1 MALQFYFGSS
11 GAGKSRKLHE
21 DIIEASRLEPKRN
34 FLLIVPDQFTMQ
46 TQMDLVLEHPNRG
59 IMNIDVLSFG
69 RLTHR
74 ILEEVGYEDMPV
86 LDDTGKSLIL
96 RKIAETEQ
104 QKLSVIGKH
113 LHKIG
118 YIHEVKSAISEFMQY
133 GIGTKELSQL
143 AEYARKRGALYYKL
157 KDLQVLYE
165 SFLSYIQ
172 EKFITTEETL
182 DRLREALPKSEIIK
196 DCVIAFDGFTGF
208 TPIQYRV
215 IQELMRLTSKV
226 IVTITID
233 TAEDPYQMDGEQKL
247 FHLSK
252 KTVADLK
259 RLGEEAGIPMLPE
272 VICRSRSGHEAADG
286 GRQSADMPGE
296 GMPGHKGAERLPRFK
311 DNPELAHLEKYLFRY
326 PVIPYAEET
335 KRIRLMEASTPKEE
349 VRQTCIEI
357 YRLLGKEMEAAGQKS
372 GMADTGNDG
381 AGAET
386 ERSGGGLHYRDIA
399 VVTGSMETYGNDIEE
414 EFAKF
419 GIPVYMDQTRGI
431 LFNPFTE
438 YIRSALQIVLQD
450 FSKDAVFHY
459 LRTGLCGFERE
470 DIDRLENYIR
480 RFGIRGR
487 KRWESLFVYKE
498 EDGEEGVASL
508 ALYNEM
514 RQKLMEQLALLLQP
528 CQTAGE
534 LVRALYAFLV
544 QNELQQKLARYEAKF
559 KMEGELA
566 KAKEYGQI
574 YGLVID
580 LLDQI
585 EGLLSEERMTFQEFS
600 EILDSGLAEIT
611 VGTIPQNVDRIMIG
625 DIERTRLKQVKVLFF
640 LGINDGNIP
649 KGTGG
654 GGIISDIDR
663 EFLQESGWEL
673 APTPRQQMYIQ
684 RLYLYLNMTKPSERL
699 YLSYAK
705 VGSDGK
711 SRRPAYLIDT
721 MQKIFPALAI
731 TSPEFFPMEE
741 QLSNGADG
749 ILFFTDLLREY
760 AAGRLEAED
769 ERKLFTFFRSY
780 EKNPEWREQ
789 TAQLIDTAF
798 YYYRESPL
806 SRQVTT
812 ALYGTVL
819 QNSVSRLEKYAAC
832 AYAHFLQYGLSLR
845 ERGEYEFED
854 VDMGNVFHGVLAI
867 FADKLEEHHYTWF
880 DFPKEEG
887 EKMLDEAIEAY
898 AVNYGETILY
908 SSARNQYL
916 LKRIRRIL
924 GRTIRTLQIQLKKGS
939 FLPEHFEMSFSML
952 EDLDAVNIALT
963 GQEKMKLRGRIDR
976 IDTCE
981 EEDTVY
987 VKVIDYKS
995 GSRKFD
1001 LAALYYGLQLQLVV
1015 YMNAAVEL
1023 EQKKHPGK
1031 KIVPAAMLYYHI
1043 ADPMIEDGQGLT
1055 PEQLNQKLLQEL
1067 KTTGIVNSDDR
1078 AVRLLDGEFTGKS
1091 DILPIER
1098 KKDGSFSAY
1107 SSVINDEE
1115 MAVVSNYVNYKI
1127 RELGT
1132 GILQGNISVNPC
1144 EQNGNSSC
1152 TYCAYR
1158 SICGYDTEIAGYA
1171 MRQLEN
1177 LPPEEAVRRMKSD
1190 ARVDGE

>member
-1 MALQFYFGSS
+1 MALQFYFGGS

-21 DIIEASRLEPKRN
+21 DIIEASRRGPKRN

-196 DCVIAFDGFTGF
+196 GCVIAFDGFTGF

-215 IQELMRLTSKV
+215 IQELLRLTSKV
-226 IVTITID
+226 IVTVTID
-233 TAEDPYQMDGEQKL
+233 TAENPYQMDGEQKL

-272 VICRSRSGHEAADG
+272 ILCSGRSGHEMADG
-286 GRQSADMPGE
+286 ERQNAEMPCG
-296 GMPGHKGAERLPRFK
+296 GMPDRKGVERLPRFR
-311 DNPELAHLEKYLFRY
+311 DNPELAHLEQHLFRY
-326 PVIPYAEET
+326 PVVPYEEET
-335 KRIRLMEASTPKEE
+335 ERIHLMEASTPKEE

-357 YRLLGKEMEAAGQKS
+357 YRLLNGGK
-372 GMADTGNDG
+372 
-381 AGAET
+381 
-386 ERSGGGLHYRDIA
+386 GLHYRDIA

-419 GIPVYMDQTRGI
+419 GIPIYMDQTRGI

-450 FSKDAVFHY
+450 FSREAVFHY

-487 KRWESLFVYKE
+487 KRWSSLFVYKE
-498 EDGEEGVASL
+498 EDGEEGVAQL

-514 RQKLMEQLALLLQP
+514 REKLMEQLAMLLQP

-534 LVRALYAFLV
+534 LVRALYGFLV

-559 KMEGELA
+559 KREGELA

-585 EGLLSEERMTFQEFS
+585 EGLLKEEKMTFQEFA
-600 EILDSGLAEIT
+600 EILDSGFAEIT
-611 VGTIPQNVDRIMIG
+611 VGTIPQNVDRIVIG

-649 KGTGG
+649 KGSGG

-684 RLYLYLNMTKPSERL
+684 RLYLYLNMTKPSEQL

-721 MQKIFPALAI
+721 MLKLFPALAVK
-731 TSPEFFPMEE
+731 SPELLPMEE

-760 AAGRLEAED
+760 AAGRLEEED
-769 ERKLFTFFRSY
+769 ERKLFTFFQSY

-789 TAQLIDTAF
+789 IGELVDTAF

-806 SRQVTT
+806 SKQVTT

-832 AYAHFLQYGLSLR
+832 AYAHFLQYGLSLK

-867 FADKLEEHHYTWF
+867 FADKLAEHHHTWF
-880 DFPKEEG
+880 DFSKEEG
-887 EKMLDEAIEAY
+887 EKLLDEAIEAY

-924 GRTIRTLQIQLKKGS
+924 SRTIRTLQVQLKKGS

-952 EDLDAVNIALT
+952 ENLDAVNIALT

-1015 YMNAAVEL
+1015 YMNAAVEM
-1023 EQKKHPGK
+1023 EQKKHPEK

-1055 PEQLNQKLLQEL
+1055 PEQLNRKILQEL
-1067 KTTGIVNSDDR
+1067 KATGIVNSDDR

-1107 SSVINDEE
+1107 SSVISEE
-1115 MAVVSNYVNYKI
+1115 NMAVVSDYVNHKI
-1127 RELGT
+1127 KELGT

-1158 SICGYDTEIAGYA
+1158 SICGYDTEIAGYE

-1177 LPPEEAVRRMKSD
+1177 LSPEEAVRKMNSERS
-1190 ARVDGE
+1190 E

>member
-1 MALQFYFGSS
+1 MALQFYFGGS

-21 DIIEASRLEPKRN
+21 DIIEAAGREPKRN

-46 TQMDLVLEHPNRG
+46 TQMDLVLEHPNRA

-74 ILEEVGYEDMPV
+74 ILEEVGHEDMPV

-104 QKLSVIGKH
+104 EKLSVIGKH

-133 GIGTKELSQL
+133 GIGTDELSRL
-143 AEYARKRGALYYKL
+143 AEYAKSRGALYYKL

-165 SFLSYIQ
+165 RFLSYIQ

-182 DRLREALPKSEIIK
+182 DRLREALPKSEIIQ

-215 IQELMRLTSKV
+215 IQELMRLAKTV

-233 TAEDPYQMDGEQKL
+233 AVENPYQPDGEQKL

-252 KTVADLK
+252 KTVADLR
-259 RLGEEAGIPMLPE
+259 RLGEEAGIPMLPA
-272 VICRSRSGHEAADG
+272 VACG
-286 GRQSADMPGE
+286 GTE
-296 GMPGHKGAERLPRFK
+296 TERLPRFAQ
-311 DNPELAHLEKYLFRY
+311 NPELSHLEKHLFRY
-326 PVIPYAEET
+326 PVIPYEGET
-335 KRIRLMEASTPKEE
+335 TRIHLMEASTPKEE

-357 YRLLGKEMEAAGQKS
+357 YRLLYGDRA
-372 GMADTGNDG
+372 
-381 AGAET
+381 
-386 ERSGGGLHYRDIA
+386 GLHFRDIA

-414 EFAKF
+414 EFARF

-431 LFNPFTE
+431 LFHPFTE

-450 FSKDAVFHY
+450 FGRDAVFHY
-459 LRTGLCGFERE
+459 FRTGLCGFERE
-470 DIDRLENYIR
+470 DIDRLENYVR
-480 RFGIRGR
+480 RFGIRG
-487 KRWESLFVYKE
+487 KKQWGSLFVYKE
-498 EDGEEGVASL
+498 EEGEEGIASL
-508 ALYNEM
+508 ACYNGM
-514 RQKLMEQLALLLQP
+514 REKLMEQLSPLLVSR
-528 CQTAGE
+528 QTAGE
-534 LVRALYAFLV
+534 LVHGLYDFLV
-544 QNELQQKLARYEAKF
+544 KNELQQKLARFEAKF
-559 KMEGELA
+559 QAEGEPA

-585 EGLLSEERMTFQEFS
+585 EGLLKEEPMTFREFA
-600 EILDSGLAEIT
+600 EILDSGFAEIT
-611 VGTIPQNVDRIMIG
+611 VGTIPQNVDRVVIG
-625 DIERTRLKQVKVLFF
+625 DIERTRLKQVRVLFF

-684 RLYLYLNMTKPSERL
+684 RLYLYLNMTKPSEKL

-705 VGSDGK
+705 IGKDGK
-711 SRRPAYLIDT
+711 SKRPAYLVDT
-721 MQKIFPALAI
+721 MQKLFPGLVI
-731 TSPEFFPMEE
+731 QSPELFPMEE

-749 ILFFTDLLREY
+749 IWFFTELLREY
-760 AAGRLEAED
+760 AAGRLEET
-769 ERKLFTFFRSY
+769 EKRKLFTFFRSY
-780 EKNPEWREQ
+780 YDHPDWR
-789 TAQLIDTAF
+789 AQVGRLIDTAF

-806 SRQVTT
+806 SGQVTT

-832 AYAHFLQYGLSLR
+832 AYAHFLQYGLALK
-845 ERGEYEFED
+845 ERGEYGFED
-854 VDMGNVFHGVLAI
+854 VDMGNVFHGVLEL
-867 FADKLEEHHYTWF
+867 FAEKLAEYGYTWF
-880 DFPKEEG
+880 DFPREAG

-898 AVNYGETILY
+898 AVTYGETILY
-908 SSARNQYL
+908 SSARNQHL

-924 GRTIRTLQIQLKKGS
+924 FRTVRTLQAQLRKGS

-981 EEDTVY
+981 EEDVVY

-1015 YMNAAVEL
+1015 YMNAAVEI

-1031 KIVPAAMLYYHI
+1031 KVVPAAMLYYHI
-1043 ADPMIEDGQGLT
+1043 ADPVIENGQALT
-1055 PEQLNQKLLQEL
+1055 PEELNRKILQEL

-1078 AVRLLDGEFTGKS
+1078 AVSLLDREFTGKS
-1091 DILPIER
+1091 DILPVER

-1107 SSVINDEE
+1107 SSVISEE
-1115 MAVVSNYVNYKI
+1115 DLVTVSGYVNQKI

-1132 GILQGNISVNPC
+1132 GILGGNIAVNPC

-1158 SICGYDTEIAGYA
+1158 SICGYDTEIGGYG
-1171 MRQLEN
+1171 MRKLEN
-1177 LPPEEAVRRMKSD
+1177 LPPDEAVLRMKK
-1190 ARVDGE
+1190 AMEEKNGPQ

>member
-1 MALQFYFGSS
+1 MAFQFYFGGS

-21 DIIEASRLEPKRN
+21 DIIEASQHEPKCN

-46 TQMDLVLEHPNRG
+46 TQMDLVLEHPNRS

-74 ILEEVGYEDMPV
+74 ILEEVGHADMPV

-133 GIGTKELSQL
+133 GIGVRELSEL
-143 AEYARKRGALYYKL
+143 SEYARKRGALYYKL
-157 KDLQVLYE
+157 KDLQLLYE
-165 SFLSYIQ
+165 SFLSYIR

-182 DRLREALPKSEIIK
+182 DRLREALPKSEIIR

-215 IQELMRLTSKV
+215 IQELMRLTKRV
-226 IVTITID
+226 IITITID
-233 TAEDPYQMDGEQKL
+233 TRENPFQVDGEQKL

-252 KTVADLK
+252 KTVADLR
-259 RLGEEAGIPMLPE
+259 RLGEEASVPMLPAVVCE
-272 VICRSRSGHEAADG
+272 EA
-286 GRQSADMPGE
+286 S
-296 GMPGHKGAERLPRFK
+296 KRLPRFQN
-311 DNPELAHLEKYLFRY
+311 NPELAHLERHLFRY
-326 PVIPYAEET
+326 PVVPYEGET
-335 KRIRLMEASTPKEE
+335 TRIHLMEASTPKEE
-349 VRQTCIEI
+349 IRQTCIEI
-357 YRLLGKEMEAAGQKS
+357 YRLLGKDSDGTTAA
-372 GMADTGNDG
+372 
-381 AGAET
+381 
-386 ERSGGGLHYRDIA
+386 GLHYRDIA

-414 EFAKF
+414 EFARF
-419 GIPVYMDQTRGI
+419 GIPIYMDQTRGI

-450 FSKDAVFHY
+450 FSRDAVFHY
-459 LRTGLCGFERE
+459 LRTGLCGFGRE
-470 DIDRLENYIR
+470 DIDRLENYVR
-480 RFGIRGR
+480 RFGLRG
-487 KRWESLFVYKE
+487 KKQWSSLFVYKE
-498 EDGEEGVASL
+498 EEGEEGVAQL
-508 ALYNEM
+508 ACYNEM
-514 RQKLMEQLALLLQP
+514 RETLMEQLAALLGSF
-528 CQTAGE
+528 QTAGE
-534 LVRALYAFLV
+534 LVRGVYDFLV
-544 QNELQQKLARYEAKF
+544 KNGLQQKLARYEAKF
-559 KMEGELA
+559 KAEGEPA

-585 EGLLSEERMTFQEFS
+585 EGLLKEECMTFREFA

-611 VGTIPQNVDRIMIG
+611 VGTIPQNVDRIVIG
-625 DIERTRLKQVKVLFF
+625 DIERTRLKQVSVLFF

-705 VGSDGK
+705 VGNDGK
-711 SRRPAYLIDT
+711 SKRPAYLIDT
-721 MQKIFPALAI
+721 MQKLFPELAVRN
-731 TSPEFFPMEE
+731 PELLPMEE

-749 ILFFTDLLREY
+749 ILFFTELLREY
-760 AAGRLEAED
+760 AAGRLNEAER
-769 ERKLFTFFRSY
+769 RKLYTFFHSY
-780 EKNPEWREQ
+780 YENPDWREQ
-789 TAQLIDTAF
+789 TMRLINTAF
-798 YYYRESPL
+798 YHYGESTL

-819 QNSVSRLEKYAAC
+819 HNSVSRLEKYAAC
-832 AYAHFLQYGLSLR
+832 AYAHFLQYGLALR
-845 ERGEYEFED
+845 ERGEYGFED
-854 VDMGNVFHGVLAI
+854 VDMGNVFHGVLEL
-867 FADKLEEHHYTWF
+867 FAEKLAEHHYTWF
-880 DFPKEEG
+880 DFPQEAG
-887 EKMLDEAIEAY
+887 ENMLDEAMEAY
-898 AVNYGETILY
+898 AAGYGETILY

-924 GRTIRTLQIQLKKGS
+924 GRTVRTLQMQLQKGS

-963 GQEKMKLRGRIDR
+963 GEEKMKLRGRIDR

-981 EEDTVY
+981 EDDVVY

-1015 YMNAAVEL
+1015 YMNAAVEI

-1031 KIVPAAMLYYHI
+1031 KVVPAAMLYYHI
-1043 ADPMIEDGQGLT
+1043 ADPMIEDGQTLT
-1055 PEQLNQKLLQEL
+1055 PEQLNQKILQEL
-1067 KTTGIVNSDDR
+1067 KTTGIVNGDDR
-1078 AVRLLDGEFTGKS
+1078 AVRLLDKEFTGKS

-1098 KKDGSFSAY
+1098 KKDGSYSAY
-1107 SSVINDEE
+1107 SSVINEEE
-1115 MAVVSNYVNYKI
+1115 MTTISNYVNHKI

-1132 GILQGNISVNPC
+1132 EILQGNISVNPC

-1158 SICGYDTEIAGYA
+1158 SICGYDTEIGGFK
-1171 MRQLEN
+1171 MRKLEA
-1177 LPPEEAVRRMKSD
+1177 LPPDEAVLRMAEANGKND
-1190 ARVDGE
+1190 TNHGGQR

>member
-1 MALQFYFGSS
+1 MAFQFYFGGS

-21 DIIEASRLEPKRN
+21 DIIEASQHEPKCN

-46 TQMDLVLEHPNRG
+46 TQMDLVLEHPNRS

-74 ILEEVGYEDMPV
+74 ILEEVGHADMPV

-133 GIGTKELSQL
+133 GIGVRELSEL
-143 AEYARKRGALYYKL
+143 SEYARKRGALYYKL
-157 KDLQVLYE
+157 KDLQLLYE
-165 SFLSYIQ
+165 SFLSYIR

-182 DRLREALPKSEIIK
+182 DRLREALPKSEIIR

-215 IQELMRLTSKV
+215 IQELMRLTKRV
-226 IVTITID
+226 IITITID
-233 TAEDPYQMDGEQKL
+233 TRENPFQVDGEQKL

-252 KTVADLK
+252 KTVADLR
-259 RLGEEAGIPMLPE
+259 RLGEEASVPMLPAVVCE
-272 VICRSRSGHEAADG
+272 EA
-286 GRQSADMPGE
+286 S
-296 GMPGHKGAERLPRFK
+296 KRLPRFQN
-311 DNPELAHLEKYLFRY
+311 NPELAHLERHLFRY
-326 PVIPYAEET
+326 PVVPYEGET
-335 KRIRLMEASTPKEE
+335 TRIHLMEASTPKEE
-349 VRQTCIEI
+349 IRQTCIEI
-357 YRLLGKEMEAAGQKS
+357 YRLLGKDSDGTTAA
-372 GMADTGNDG
+372 
-381 AGAET
+381 
-386 ERSGGGLHYRDIA
+386 GLHYRDIA

-414 EFAKF
+414 EFARF
-419 GIPVYMDQTRGI
+419 GIPIYMDQTRGI

-450 FSKDAVFHY
+450 FSRDAVFHY
-459 LRTGLCGFERE
+459 LRTGLCGFRRE
-470 DIDRLENYIR
+470 DIDRLENYVR
-480 RFGIRGR
+480 RFGLRG
-487 KRWESLFVYKE
+487 KKQWSSLFVYKE
-498 EDGEEGVASL
+498 EEGEEGVAQL
-508 ALYNEM
+508 ARYNEM
-514 RQKLMEQLALLLQP
+514 RETLMEQLAALLGSF
-528 CQTAGE
+528 QTAGE
-534 LVRALYAFLV
+534 LVRGVYDFLV
-544 QNELQQKLARYEAKF
+544 KNGLQQKLARYEAKF
-559 KMEGELA
+559 KAEGEPA

-585 EGLLSEERMTFQEFS
+585 EGLLKEERMTFREFA

-611 VGTIPQNVDRIMIG
+611 VGTIPQNVDRIVIG
-625 DIERTRLKQVKVLFF
+625 DIERTRLKQVSVLFF

-705 VGSDGK
+705 VGNDGK
-711 SRRPAYLIDT
+711 SKRPAYLIDT
-721 MQKIFPALAI
+721 MQKLFPELAVRN
-731 TSPEFFPMEE
+731 PELLPMEE

-749 ILFFTDLLREY
+749 ILFFTELLREY
-760 AAGRLEAED
+760 AAGRLNEAER
-769 ERKLFTFFRSY
+769 RKLYTFFHSY
-780 EKNPEWREQ
+780 YENPDWREQ
-789 TAQLIDTAF
+789 TMRLINTAF
-798 YYYRESPL
+798 YHYGESPL

-819 QNSVSRLEKYAAC
+819 HNSVSRLEKYAAC
-832 AYAHFLQYGLSLR
+832 AYAHFLQYGLALR
-845 ERGEYEFED
+845 ERGEYGFED
-854 VDMGNVFHGVLAI
+854 VDMGNVFHGVLEL
-867 FADKLEEHHYTWF
+867 FAEKLAEHHYTWF
-880 DFPKEEG
+880 DFPQEAG
-887 EKMLDEAIEAY
+887 ENMLDEAMEAY
-898 AVNYGETILY
+898 AAGYGETILY

-924 GRTIRTLQIQLKKGS
+924 GRTVRTLQMQLQKGS

-963 GQEKMKLRGRIDR
+963 GEEKMKLRGRIDR

-981 EEDTVY
+981 EDDVVY

-1015 YMNAAVEL
+1015 YMNAAVEI

-1031 KIVPAAMLYYHI
+1031 KVVPAAMLYYHI
-1043 ADPMIEDGQGLT
+1043 ADPMIEDGQTLT
-1055 PEQLNQKLLQEL
+1055 PEQLNQKILQEL
-1067 KTTGIVNSDDR
+1067 KTTGIVNGDDR
-1078 AVRLLDGEFTGKS
+1078 AVRLLDKEFTGKS

-1098 KKDGSFSAY
+1098 KKDGSYSAY
-1107 SSVINDEE
+1107 SSVISEEE
-1115 MAVVSNYVNYKI
+1115 MTTISNYVNHKI

-1132 GILQGNISVNPC
+1132 EILQGNISVNPC

-1158 SICGYDTEIAGYA
+1158 SICGYDTEIGGFK
-1171 MRQLEN
+1171 MRKLEA
-1177 LPPEEAVRRMKSD
+1177 LPPDEAVLRMAEANGKND
-1190 ARVDGE
+1190 TNHGGQR

>member
-1 MALQFYFGSS
+1 MALQFYFGGS

-21 DIIEASRLEPKRN
+21 DIIEASRQEPKRN

-96 RKIAETEQ
+96 RKIAEKEQ

-118 YIHEVKSAISEFMQY
+118 YVHEVKSAISEFMQY

-215 IQELMRLTSKV
+215 IQELMRLTNRV

-233 TAEDPYQMDGEQKL
+233 TAENPYLMDGEQKL

-252 KTVADLK
+252 KTVADLR
-259 RLGEEAGIPMLPE
+259 RLGEEAGTPMLPE
-272 VICRSRSGHEAADG
+272 VLCCGRSGHEM
-286 GRQSADMPGE
+286 SE
-296 GMPGHKGAERLPRFK
+296 GMGRLPRFR
-311 DNPELAHLEKYLFRY
+311 DNPELAHLERYLFRY
-326 PVIPYAEET
+326 PVKPYEEET
-335 KRIRLMEASTPKEE
+335 ERIHLMEASTPKEE

-357 YRLLGKEMEAAGQKS
+357 YRLLGRES
-372 GMADTGNDG
+372 
-381 AGAET
+381 
-386 ERSGGGLHYRDIA
+386 GLHYRDIA

-419 GIPVYMDQTRGI
+419 GIPIYMDQTRGI

-450 FSKDAVFHY
+450 FSREAVFHY
-459 LRTGLCGFERE
+459 LRAGLCDFERE

-480 RFGIRGR
+480 RFGICGR

-498 EDGEEGVASL
+498 EDGEEGVARL
-508 ALYNEM
+508 AIYNEM
-514 RQKLMEQLALLLQP
+514 RKKMMEQIAPLLQP
-528 CQTAGE
+528 SQTAGE
-534 LVRALYAFLV
+534 LVRALYGFLV
-544 QNELQQKLARYEAKF
+544 RNELQQKLSRYETKF
-559 KMEGELA
+559 KMEGEPA
-566 KAKEYGQI
+566 RAKEYGQI

-585 EGLLSEERMTFQEFS
+585 EGLLKEENMTFREFA

-611 VGTIPQNVDRIMIG
+611 VGTIPQNVDRIVIG

-684 RLYLYLNMTKPSERL
+684 RLYLYLNMTKPSEQL

-711 SRRPAYLIDT
+711 SMRPAYLIDT
-721 MQKIFPALAI
+721 MQKLFPALAI
-731 TSPEFFPMEE
+731 KSPELFPMEE

-760 AAGRLEAED
+760 AAGRLEEEA

-780 EKNPEWREQ
+780 HENSYWR
-789 TAQLIDTAF
+789 AQIRQLVDTAF

-806 SRQVTT
+806 SKQVTT

-832 AYAHFLQYGLSLR
+832 AYAHFLQYGLSLK
-845 ERGEYEFED
+845 ERGEYGFED
-854 VDMGNVFHGVLAI
+854 VDMGNVFHGVLEL

-880 DFPKEEG
+880 NFPQEEG
-887 EKMLDEAIEAY
+887 EKLLDEAIEAY
-898 AVNYGETILY
+898 AVGYGETILY

-924 GRTIRTLQIQLKKGS
+924 SRTIRTLQIQLKKGS

-952 EDLDAVNIALT
+952 EELDAVNIALT
-963 GQEKMKLRGRIDR
+963 EQEKMKLRGRIDR

-981 EEDTVY
+981 EEDVVY

-1015 YMNAAVEL
+1015 YMNAAVEI

-1043 ADPMIEDGQGLT
+1043 ADPMIEDGQSLT
-1055 PEQLNQKLLQEL
+1055 PEQLNQKILQEL

-1098 KKDGSFSAY
+1098 KKDGTFSAY
-1107 SSVINDEE
+1107 SSVINDED
-1115 MAVVSNYVNYKI
+1115 MTTISNYVNHKI

-1158 SICGYDTEIAGYA
+1158 SICGYDTEIAGYE

-1177 LPPEEAVRRMKSD
+1177 LSPEEAISKMK
-1190 ARVDGE
+1190 V

>member
-1 MALQFYFGSS
+1 MALQFYLGGS

-21 DIIEASRLEPKRN
+21 DIIEASRREPKRN

-74 ILEEVGYEDMPV
+74 ILEEVGYEDIPV

-196 DCVIAFDGFTGF
+196 GCVIAFDGFTGF

-215 IQELMRLTSKV
+215 IQELLRLTSKV
-226 IVTITID
+226 IVTVTID
-233 TAEDPYQMDGEQKL
+233 TAENPYQMDGEQKL

-272 VICRSRSGHEAADG
+272 VLCSGRSGHEMADG
-286 GRQSADMPGE
+286 ERQNAEMPCG
-296 GMPGHKGAERLPRFK
+296 GMPDRKGVERLPRFR
-311 DNPELAHLEKYLFRY
+311 DNPELAHLEQHLFRY
-326 PVIPYAEET
+326 PVVPYEEET
-335 KRIRLMEASTPKEE
+335 ERIHLMEASTPKEE

-357 YRLLGKEMEAAGQKS
+357 YRLLNGGK
-372 GMADTGNDG
+372 
-381 AGAET
+381 
-386 ERSGGGLHYRDIA
+386 GLHYRNIA

-419 GIPVYMDQTRGI
+419 GIPIYMDQTRGI

-450 FSKDAVFHY
+450 FSREAVFHY

-487 KRWESLFVYKE
+487 KRWSSLFVYKE
-498 EDGEEGVASL
+498 EDGEEGVAQL

-514 RQKLMEQLALLLQP
+514 REKLMEQLAMLLQP

-534 LVRALYAFLV
+534 LVRALYGFLV

-559 KMEGELA
+559 KREGELA

-585 EGLLSEERMTFQEFS
+585 EGLLKEEKMTFQEFA
-600 EILDSGLAEIT
+600 EILDSGFAEIT
-611 VGTIPQNVDRIMIG
+611 VGTIPQNVDRIVIG

-649 KGTGG
+649 KGSGG

-684 RLYLYLNMTKPSERL
+684 RLYLYLNMTKPSEQL

-721 MQKIFPALAI
+721 MLKLFPALAVK
-731 TSPEFFPMEE
+731 SPELLPMEE

-760 AAGRLEAED
+760 AAGRLEEED
-769 ERKLFTFFRSY
+769 ERNLFTFFQSY

-789 TAQLIDTAF
+789 IGELVDTAF

-806 SRQVTT
+806 SKQVTT

-832 AYAHFLQYGLSLR
+832 AYAHFLQYGLSLK

-867 FADKLEEHHYTWF
+867 FADKLAEHHHTWF
-880 DFPKEEG
+880 DFSKEEG
-887 EKMLDEAIEAY
+887 EKLLDEAIEAY

-924 GRTIRTLQIQLKKGS
+924 SRTIRTLQVQLKKGS

-952 EDLDAVNIALT
+952 ENLDAVNIALT

-1015 YMNAAVEL
+1015 YMNAAVEM
-1023 EQKKHPGK
+1023 EQKKHPEK

-1055 PEQLNQKLLQEL
+1055 PEQLNRKILQEL
-1067 KTTGIVNSDDR
+1067 KATGIVNSDDR

-1107 SSVINDEE
+1107 SSVISEE
-1115 MAVVSNYVNYKI
+1115 NMAVVSDYVNHKI
-1127 RELGT
+1127 KELGT

-1158 SICGYDTEIAGYA
+1158 SICGYDTEIAGYE

-1177 LPPEEAVRRMKSD
+1177 LSPEEAVRKMNSERS
-1190 ARVDGE
+1190 E

>member
-1 MALQFYFGSS
+1 MALQFYFGGS

-21 DIIEASRLEPKRN
+21 DIIEASRREPKRN

-196 DCVIAFDGFTGF
+196 GCVIAFDGFTGF

-215 IQELMRLTSKV
+215 IQELLRLTSKV
-226 IVTITID
+226 IVTVTID
-233 TAEDPYQMDGEQKL
+233 TAENPYQMDGEQKL

-272 VICRSRSGHEAADG
+272 VLCSGRSGHEMADG
-286 GRQSADMPGE
+286 ERQNAEMPCG
-296 GMPGHKGAERLPRFK
+296 GMPDRKGVERLPRFR
-311 DNPELAHLEKYLFRY
+311 DNPELAHLEQHLFRY
-326 PVIPYAEET
+326 PVVPYEEET
-335 KRIRLMEASTPKEE
+335 ERIHLMEASTPKEE

-357 YRLLGKEMEAAGQKS
+357 YRLLNGGK
-372 GMADTGNDG
+372 
-381 AGAET
+381 
-386 ERSGGGLHYRDIA
+386 GLHYRNIA

-419 GIPVYMDQTRGI
+419 GIPIYMDQTRGI

-450 FSKDAVFHY
+450 FSREAVFHY

-487 KRWESLFVYKE
+487 KRWSSLFVYKE
-498 EDGEEGVASL
+498 EDGEEGVAQL

-514 RQKLMEQLALLLQP
+514 REKLMEQLAMLLQP

-534 LVRALYAFLV
+534 LVRALYGFLV

-559 KMEGELA
+559 KREGELA

-585 EGLLSEERMTFQEFS
+585 EGLLKEEKMTFQEFA
-600 EILDSGLAEIT
+600 EILDSGFAEIT
-611 VGTIPQNVDRIMIG
+611 VGTIPQNVDRIVIG

-649 KGTGG
+649 KGSGG

-684 RLYLYLNMTKPSERL
+684 RLYLYLNMTKPSEQL

-721 MQKIFPALAI
+721 MLKLFPALAVK
-731 TSPEFFPMEE
+731 SPELLPMEE

-760 AAGRLEAED
+760 AAGRLEEED
-769 ERKLFTFFRSY
+769 ERKLFTFFQSY

-789 TAQLIDTAF
+789 IGELVDTAF

-806 SRQVTT
+806 SKQVTT

-832 AYAHFLQYGLSLR
+832 AYAHFLQYGLSLK

-867 FADKLEEHHYTWF
+867 FADKLAEHHHTWF
-880 DFPKEEG
+880 DFSKEEG
-887 EKMLDEAIEAY
+887 EKLLDEAIEAY

-924 GRTIRTLQIQLKKGS
+924 SRTIRTLQVQLKKGS

-952 EDLDAVNIALT
+952 ENLDAVNIALT

-1015 YMNAAVEL
+1015 YMNAAVEM
-1023 EQKKHPGK
+1023 EQKKHPEK

-1055 PEQLNQKLLQEL
+1055 PEQLNRKILQEL
-1067 KTTGIVNSDDR
+1067 KATGIVNSDDR

-1107 SSVINDEE
+1107 SSVISEE
-1115 MAVVSNYVNYKI
+1115 NMAVVSDYVNHKI
-1127 RELGT
+1127 KELGT

-1158 SICGYDTEIAGYA
+1158 SICGYDTEIAGYE

-1177 LPPEEAVRRMKSD
+1177 LSPEEAVRKMNSERS
-1190 ARVDGE
+1190 E

>member
-1 MALQFYFGSS
+1 MAFQFYFGGS

-21 DIIEASRLEPKRN
+21 DMIEASRRESACN
-34 FLLIVPDQFTMQ
+34 YLLIVPDQFTMQ

-74 ILEEVGYEDMPV
+74 ILEEVGHADMPV

-96 RKIAETEQ
+96 RKIAEKEQ
-104 QKLSVIGKH
+104 QRLTVIGKH

-133 GIGTKELSQL
+133 GIGTKALSELT
-143 AEYARKRGALYYKL
+143 EYAKSRGALYYKL

-165 SFLSYIQ
+165 SFLAYIQ

-182 DRLREALPKSEIIK
+182 DRLRQALPESEIIK
-196 DCVIAFDGFTGF
+196 NCVIAFDGFTGF

-215 IQELMRLTSKV
+215 IQELMRLAKRV
-226 IVTITID
+226 LITITID
-233 TAEDPYQMDGEQKL
+233 TRENLYQPDGEQKL

-252 KTVADLK
+252 KTVADLR
-259 RLGEEAGIPMLPE
+259 RLGEAVSVPMLPA
-272 VICRSRSGHEAADG
+272 VVCGKEAA
-286 GRQSADMPGE
+286 
-296 GMPGHKGAERLPRFK
+296 RLPRFEN
-311 DNPELAHLEKYLFRY
+311 NPELAHLEQQLFRY
-326 PVIPYAEET
+326 PAAPYEAET
-335 KRIRLMEASTPKEE
+335 THIHLMEASTPKEE
-349 VRQTCIEI
+349 IRQTCIEI
-357 YRLLGKEMEAAGQKS
+357 YRLLGGEK
-372 GMADTGNDG
+372 
-381 AGAET
+381 
-386 ERSGGGLHYRDIA
+386 GLHFRDIA

-414 EFAKF
+414 EFARF

-450 FSKDAVFHY
+450 FSRDAVFHY
-459 LRTGLCGFERE
+459 LRTGLCGLERE

-480 RFGIRGR
+480 RFGLRG
-487 KRWESLFVYKE
+487 KKQWGSLFVYKE
-498 EDGEEGVASL
+498 EEGEKGVALL

-514 RQKLMEQLALLLQP
+514 RERLLEQLAPLLGSF
-528 CQTAGE
+528 QTAGE
-534 LVRALYAFLV
+534 LVRALYDFLV
-544 QNELQQKLARYEAKF
+544 KNELQQKLAHYEAKF
-559 KMEGELA
+559 KAEGEPA

-585 EGLLSEERMTFQEFS
+585 EGLLKEESMTLREFA
-600 EILDSGLAEIT
+600 EILDSGFAEIK
-611 VGTIPQNVDRIMIG
+611 VGTIPQNVDRIVIG
-625 DIERTRLKQVKVLFF
+625 DIERTRLKQVRVLFF

-705 VGSDGK
+705 VGNDGK
-711 SRRPAYLIDT
+711 SRRPAYLVDT
-721 MQKIFPALAI
+721 MRKLFPGLTI
-731 TSPEFFPMEE
+731 KSPEMLPMEE
-741 QLSNGADG
+741 QLSSGADG
-749 ILFFTDLLREY
+749 ILFFTELLREY
-760 AAGRLEAED
+760 AAGRLKETEQ
-769 ERKLFTFFRSY
+769 RKLCTFFRSY
-780 EKNPEWREQ
+780 YENPDWREQ
-789 TAQLIDTAF
+789 ILRLIDTAF
-798 YYYRESPL
+798 YHYRESPL
-806 SRQVTT
+806 SRQVTS

-819 QNSVSRLEKYAAC
+819 HNSVSRLEKYAAC
-832 AYAHFLQYGLSLR
+832 AYAHFLQYGLALQ
-845 ERGEYEFED
+845 ERGEYGFED
-854 VDMGNVFHGVLAI
+854 VDMGNVFHGVLEL
-867 FADKLEEHHYTWF
+867 FAEKLAEHHYTWF
-880 DFPKEEG
+880 DFPQEAGDKI
-887 EKMLDEAIEAY
+887 LDEAIEAY
-898 AVNYGETILY
+898 AAGYGETILY
-908 SSARNQYL
+908 SSARNQHL

-924 GRTIRTLQIQLKKGS
+924 GRTIRTLQIQLQKGS

-952 EDLDAVNIALT
+952 EDLDALNIALT
-963 GQEKMKLRGRIDR
+963 GAEKMKLRGRIDR

-981 EEDTVY
+981 EEDVVY

-1031 KIVPAAMLYYHI
+1031 KVVPAAMLYYHI
-1043 ADPMIEDGQGLT
+1043 ADPMIEEGQALT
-1055 PEQLNQKLLQEL
+1055 PEQLNQKILQEL
-1067 KTTGIVNSDDR
+1067 KSTGIVNSDDR
-1078 AVRLLDGEFTGKS
+1078 AVRLLDNTFTGKS

-1107 SSVINDEE
+1107 SSVINEE
-1115 MAVVSNYVNYKI
+1115 DMTTISNYVNQKI
-1127 RELGT
+1127 KELGT

-1144 EQNGNSSC
+1144 EQGGNSSC
-1152 TYCAYR
+1152 SYCAYR
-1158 SICGYDTEIAGYA
+1158 SICGYDAEISGFQ
-1171 MRQLEN
+1171 MRKLEA
-1177 LPPEEAVRRMKSD
+1177 LSPDEAVLRM
-1190 ARVDGE
+1190 AEANGRNGG

>member
-1 MALQFYFGSS
+1 MALQFYFGGS

-21 DIIEASRLEPKRN
+21 DIIEASRREPKRN

-196 DCVIAFDGFTGF
+196 GCVIAFDGFTGF

-215 IQELMRLTSKV
+215 IQELLRLTSKV
-226 IVTITID
+226 IVTVTID
-233 TAEDPYQMDGEQKL
+233 TAENPYQMDGEQKL

-272 VICRSRSGHEAADG
+272 VLCSGRSGHEMADG
-286 GRQSADMPGE
+286 ERQNAEMPCG
-296 GMPGHKGAERLPRFK
+296 GMPDRKGVERLPRFR
-311 DNPELAHLEKYLFRY
+311 DNPELAHLEQHLFRY
-326 PVIPYAEET
+326 PVVPYEEET
-335 KRIRLMEASTPKEE
+335 ERIHLMEASTPKEE

-357 YRLLGKEMEAAGQKS
+357 YRLLNGGK
-372 GMADTGNDG
+372 
-381 AGAET
+381 
-386 ERSGGGLHYRDIA
+386 GLHYRDIA

-419 GIPVYMDQTRGI
+419 GIPIYMDQTRGI

-450 FSKDAVFHY
+450 FSREAMFHY

-487 KRWESLFVYKE
+487 KRWSSLFVYKE
-498 EDGEEGVASL
+498 EDGEEGVAQL

-514 RQKLMEQLALLLQP
+514 REKLMEQLAMLLQP

-534 LVRALYAFLV
+534 LVRALYGFLV

-559 KMEGELA
+559 KREGELA

-585 EGLLSEERMTFQEFS
+585 EGLLKEEKMTFQEFA
-600 EILDSGLAEIT
+600 EILDSGFAEIT
-611 VGTIPQNVDRIMIG
+611 VGTIPQNVDRIVIG

-649 KGTGG
+649 KGSGG

-684 RLYLYLNMTKPSERL
+684 RLYLYLNMTKPSEQL

-721 MQKIFPALAI
+721 MLKLFPALAVK
-731 TSPEFFPMEE
+731 SPELLPMEE

-760 AAGRLEAED
+760 AAGRLEEED
-769 ERKLFTFFRSY
+769 ERKLFTFFQSY

-789 TAQLIDTAF
+789 IGELVDTAF

-806 SRQVTT
+806 SKQVTT

-819 QNSVSRLEKYAAC
+819 QNNVSRLEKYAAC
-832 AYAHFLQYGLSLR
+832 AYAHFLQYGLSLK

-867 FADKLEEHHYTWF
+867 FADKLAEHHHTWF
-880 DFPKEEG
+880 DFSKEEG
-887 EKMLDEAIEAY
+887 EKLLDEAIEAY

-924 GRTIRTLQIQLKKGS
+924 SRTIRTLQVQLKKGS

-952 EDLDAVNIALT
+952 ENLDAVNIALT

-1015 YMNAAVEL
+1015 YMNAAVEM
-1023 EQKKHPGK
+1023 EQKKHPEK

-1055 PEQLNQKLLQEL
+1055 PEQLNRKILQEL
-1067 KTTGIVNSDDR
+1067 KATGIVNSDDR

-1107 SSVINDEE
+1107 SSVISEE
-1115 MAVVSNYVNYKI
+1115 NMAVVSDYVNHKI
-1127 RELGT
+1127 KELGT

-1158 SICGYDTEIAGYA
+1158 SICGYDTEIAGYE

-1177 LPPEEAVRRMKSD
+1177 LSPEEAVRKMNSERS
-1190 ARVDGE
+1190 E

>member
-1 MALQFYFGSS
+1 MALQFYFGGS

-21 DIIEASRLEPKRN
+21 DIIEASRREPKRN

-196 DCVIAFDGFTGF
+196 GCVIAFDGFTGF

-215 IQELMRLTSKV
+215 IQELLRLTSKV
-226 IVTITID
+226 IVTVTID
-233 TAEDPYQMDGEQKL
+233 TAENPYQMDGEQKL

-259 RLGEEAGIPMLPE
+259 MLGEEAGIPMLPE
-272 VICRSRSGHEAADG
+272 VLCSGRSGHEMADG
-286 GRQSADMPGE
+286 ERQNAEMPCG
-296 GMPGHKGAERLPRFK
+296 GMPDRKGVERLPRFR
-311 DNPELAHLEKYLFRY
+311 DNPELAHLEQHLFRY
-326 PVIPYAEET
+326 PVVPYEEET
-335 KRIRLMEASTPKEE
+335 ERIHLMEASTPKEE

-357 YRLLGKEMEAAGQKS
+357 YRLLNGGK
-372 GMADTGNDG
+372 
-381 AGAET
+381 
-386 ERSGGGLHYRDIA
+386 GLHYRDIA

-419 GIPVYMDQTRGI
+419 GIPIYMDQTRGI

-450 FSKDAVFHY
+450 FSREAVFHY

-487 KRWESLFVYKE
+487 KRWSSLFVYKE
-498 EDGEEGVASL
+498 EDGEEGVAQL

-514 RQKLMEQLALLLQP
+514 REKLMEQLAMLLQP

-534 LVRALYAFLV
+534 LVRALYGFLV

-559 KMEGELA
+559 KREGELA

-585 EGLLSEERMTFQEFS
+585 EGLLKEEKMTFQEFA
-600 EILDSGLAEIT
+600 EILDSGFAEIT
-611 VGTIPQNVDRIMIG
+611 VGTIPQNVDRIVIG

-649 KGTGG
+649 KGSGG

-684 RLYLYLNMTKPSERL
+684 RLYLYLNMTKPSEQL

-721 MQKIFPALAI
+721 MLKLFPALAVK
-731 TSPEFFPMEE
+731 SPELLPMEE

-760 AAGRLEAED
+760 AAGRLEEED
-769 ERKLFTFFRSY
+769 ERKLFTFFQSY

-789 TAQLIDTAF
+789 IGELVDTAF

-806 SRQVTT
+806 SKQVTT

-832 AYAHFLQYGLSLR
+832 AYAHFLQYGLSLK

-867 FADKLEEHHYTWF
+867 FADKLAEHHHTWF
-880 DFPKEEG
+880 DFSKEEG
-887 EKMLDEAIEAY
+887 EKLLDEAIEAY

-924 GRTIRTLQIQLKKGS
+924 SRTIRTLQVQLKKGS

-952 EDLDAVNIALT
+952 ENLDAVNIALT

-1015 YMNAAVEL
+1015 YMNAAVEM
-1023 EQKKHPGK
+1023 EQKKHPEK

-1055 PEQLNQKLLQEL
+1055 PEQLNRKILQEL
-1067 KTTGIVNSDDR
+1067 KATGIVNSDDR

-1107 SSVINDEE
+1107 SSVISEE
-1115 MAVVSNYVNYKI
+1115 NMAVVSDYVNHKI
-1127 RELGT
+1127 KELGT

-1158 SICGYDTEIAGYA
+1158 SICGYDTEIAGYE

-1177 LPPEEAVRRMKSD
+1177 LSPEEAVRKMNSERS
-1190 ARVDGE
+1190 E